1 MTRLLTCA
9 ALAAVTAL
17 AVSARQQPTKELT
30 KDAQPAPAAAAA
42 PLNLTRLTV
51 SPAAAPVPAL
61 KYELL
66 PRLRDRTPGNAAL
79 DYYRAG
85 MLRPNW
91 PREPEESRKQGEM
104 VSKWEETPAEKL
116 PIAELKK
123 FLGAYDGTFQALD
136 RGARCERCEWE
147 LNRQPSASL
156 VMHMLPEVQRYREIT
171 RFNRLRI
178 RVDLAEN
185 DFAEAIR
192 GLQSGFRLGKDV
204 AEGPTMIHMLV
215 GIALAAVYEGTA
227 EEWVQRPGAPNLYW
241 ALTTL
246 PRPFIDPKP
255 ALEGESRLSHSLFS
269 GLKDL
274 EAGPVSADQANR
286 VLEGMIATLRQSTGK
301 EDQADALAAGITK
314 LGVAAYAAFYAA
326 DAKKQLV
333 ELGRPAAEV
342 ERMPPAQ
349 VVVLRAAA
357 VYRALSD
364 DQYKCFSLPHHA
376 AVAELARVHDRTLKM
391 TAAAGTDPLVRMYAL
406 TAPAVEKVYHAFAR
420 TDRRF
425 AGLRA
430 VEAVRLHAAANG
442 GKPPKALTDVAL
454 VPVPED
460 PYTGKP
466 FEYQADGQTFTLRA
480 PPLPGHEDNI
490 PWSFRYEVTIRA
502 GK

>member
-1 MTRLLTCA
+1 MTRLLSCA

-17 AVSARQQPTKELT
+17 AAPGQPPP
-30 KDAQPAPAAAAA
+30 AQPLRLNVI
-42 PLNLTRLTV
+42 PLRV

-66 PRLRDRTPGNAAL
+66 PRLRDRVPGNAAL

-85 MLRPNW
+85 VLRPNW
-91 PREPEESRKQGEM
+91 PREPEESRKQDEM
-104 VSKWEETPAEKL
+104 VGTWEETPVEKL
-116 PIAELKK
+116 PIAEVKK
-123 FLGAYDGTFQALD
+123 FLVAYDATFRALA
-136 RGARCERCEWE
+136 RGALCERCEWE
-147 LNRQPSASL
+147 LQRQVSATA
-156 VMHMLPEVQRYREIT
+156 VMDMLPEVQRYREIT
-171 RFNRLRI
+171 RFNKLRI
-178 RVDLAEN
+178 RLDLAEN
-185 DFAEAIR
+185 NYDEAVR

-215 GIALAAVYEGTA
+215 GLALIAVHEGAA

-246 PRPFIDPKP
+246 PRPFIDPRP
-255 ALEGESRLSHSLFS
+255 ALEGEARLANALFT

-286 VLEGMIATLRQSTGK
+286 VLEGMIDTLRQSAGK
-301 EDQADALAAGITK
+301 EDEANNLAAGITK
-314 LGVAAYAAFYAA
+314 LGVAAYAAFHAA
-326 DAKKQLV
+326 DAKKQLI

-342 ERMPPAQ
+342 EKMPPAQ

-357 VYRALSD
+357 VFRALSD

-376 AVAELARVHDRTLKM
+376 AVAELARVHDRTLKL
-391 TAAAGTDPLVRMYAL
+391 TVAAGTDPLVRMYAL

-442 GKPPKALTDVAL
+442 GKPPTALADITA

-466 FEYQADGQTFTLRA
+466 FEYKADGQTFSLRA
-480 PPLPGHEDNI
+480 PPPPGFDDTT

-502 GK
+502 AK